1 MNTTATAT
9 AEPITVDN
17 IQTFADNGEYSAS
30 VYYYRGIAL
39 ELVRM
44 VSPAKVR
51 KLISDRMKTLNERRR
66 SSHPLHHHYSTDLTE
81 LAVLV
86 EVYKTAGIV

>member
-9 AEPITVDN
+9 TEPITVDN
-17 IQTFADNGEYSAS
+17 IQSFADNGEYSTG

-44 VSPAKVR
+44 VPPAKVR
-51 KLISDRMKTLNERRR
+51 KLINDRLKTLNERRR

-81 LAVLV
+81 LATLV
-86 EVYKTAGIV
+86 EVCKTAGIV